1 MALRRLRKELAD
13 VAKDLWGY
21 APFMQIDVAPDGD
34 MFHWLAVITGPE
46 VRMASRAQCAMCAVC
61 PLR

>member
-46 VRMASRAQCAMCAVC
+46 VRMRRELSARW
-61 PLR
+61 